1 LFGLLSFSVA
11 AGAFGY
17 CYTVLLDTTARW
29 VLVLHTALGVTAV
42 GASTHLVL
50 WTRRYLRGQYGK
62 RRAVRRFAWLVLAFQ
77 LGAFIAGNV
86 MYPTYKV
93 EVRAAYLENQAAIS
107 GEEAVHERELGRV
120 AAREGSVGYEAPA
133 TRDMVRRAANA
144 ARWFDIKEH
153 WVALGLL
160 ASAALLLIL
169 WRWNPEEDGL
179 DIAPIVSLLTWV
191 SAGTIWFAAIVGV
204 LTASWRAV

>member
-1 LFGLLSFSVA
+1 MFGPLSFSEYA
-11 AGAFGY
+11 RP
-17 CYTVLLDTTARW
+17 VLLDTTARW
-29 VLVLHTALGVTAV
+29 VLVLHTAFGVAAV

-62 RRAVRRFAWLVLAFQ
+62 RRAVRRFAWIVLALQ
-77 LGAFIAGNV
+77 LAAFVAGNV

-93 EVRAAYLENQAAIS
+93 EVRAAYLENQN
-107 GEEAVHERELGRV
+107 AVSNQANAQQNALGTIAEREGTQ
-120 AAREGSVGYEAPA
+120 AREAPA
-133 TRDMVRRAANA
+133 TRDLVRRAAAA

-160 ASAALLLIL
+160 ASLALLLIL
-169 WRWNPEEDGL
+169 WRWDPQTDGL
-179 DIAPIVSLLTWV
+179 DIAPIVSALTWLTA
-191 SAGTIWFAAIVGV
+191 STIWFGAIVGL